1 MFIFKSTRKPCTL
14 SNQRNIPAIFVKQL
28 TRCPW
33 PWRDISRWNMD
44 FTTRMKNS
52 ILVNIVAGDMLRAL
66 CWGNTC
72 CLMVLMETKLKIKT
86 KLGLLWNKS
95 YLKHSSTFKQKIELK
110 LNKLSTWLD
119 NTDVVPVNNITLVSY
134 HNHYN
139 HIHLITTLMLSPST
153 PPDSLPDS
161 PISLRIDFAR
171 EPALPGLREWLIS
184 IYHHITFLENVF
196 ISKKYPQNRKS
207 KPGCGTW
214 KNRKCTNA
222 FFSWGW
228 AIKC

>member
-1 MFIFKSTRKPCTL
+1 MQKRAVIILFQ
-14 SNQRNIPAIFVKQL
+14 SNNDYWWQK
-28 TRCPW
+28 
-33 PWRDISRWNMD
+33 
-44 FTTRMKNS
+44 S
-52 ILVNIVAGDMLRAL
+52 ILERVNFFCVFFFIRSDPLGYQPDM
-66 CWGNTC
+66 TT
-72 CLMVLMETKLKIKT
+72 LML
-86 KLGLLWNKS
+86 S
-95 YLKHSSTFKQKIELK
+95 PSTISDSFHYVIIFY
-110 LNKLSTWLD
+110 
-119 NTDVVPVNNITLVSY
+119 NNY
-134 HNHYN
+134 YN